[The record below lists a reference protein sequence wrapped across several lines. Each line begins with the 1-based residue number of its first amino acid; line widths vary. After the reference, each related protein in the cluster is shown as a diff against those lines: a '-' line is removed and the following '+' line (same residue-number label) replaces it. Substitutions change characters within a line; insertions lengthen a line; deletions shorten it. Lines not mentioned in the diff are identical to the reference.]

1 MVGIGEG
8 AMTPHEIENSRSTH
22 AAHSAHWLLALLLA
36 AILIAAI
43 AGVVVALS
51 SGMPTVAIVVAL
63 VTGAVFAGVLC

>member
-8 AMTPHEIENSRSTH
+8 AMIPQQGETSRPTH
-22 AAHSAHWLLALLLA
+22 ASHSANWLLATLLSL
-36 AILIAAI
+36 ILIAAI

>member
-8 AMTPHEIENSRSTH
+8 AMIPQHSETPRPTH
-22 AAHSAHWLLALLLA
+22 ASHSANWLLAALLSL
-36 AILIAAI
+36 ILIAAI

>member
-8 AMTPHEIENSRSTH
+8 ALTPQEIESSRSSH
-22 AAHSAHWLLALLLA
+22 ASHSANWLLAILLT